1 MIENILGAIGHL
13 TPFWIYVAL
22 FAFSYIENIF
32 PPAPGDAVVL
42 VAGSLIASP
51 GINVFFFPSLII
63 TTLGSFLGFMTYY
76 YLGKQLDKKVI
87 RAGKIKFISVEAL
100 EKAEA
105 WFNKYG
111 YFVILGNR
119 FLPGTRSVISFF
131 AGISELNIRKTAAL
145 AALSALLWNVLIL
158 YLGVVFG
165 KNVKVVD
172 FYLGRYSNI
181 VLIITV
187 IAAAVLTIRY
197 FLTKK
202 KEKN

>member
-1 MIENILGAIGHL
+1 MIENILAAIGHL

-51 GINVFFFPSLII
+51 DIAVFFIPSLII
-63 TTLGSFLGFMTYY
+63 TSVGSLLGFMTYY
-76 YLGKQLDKKVI
+76 YLGSQLDKKII
-87 RAGKIKFISVEAL
+87 RAGKVKFISVEAL

-131 AGISELNIRKTAAL
+131 AGISELEIKKTAVL
-145 AALSALLWNVLIL
+145 AAVSATLWNVIIL

-181 VLIITV
+181 VIIIT
-187 IAAAVLTIRY
+187 IVLIVVFTIKY

-202 KEKN
+202 KEKS

>member
-1 MIENILGAIGHL
+1 MIENILAAIGHL

-51 GINVFFFPSLII
+51 DIAVFFIPSLII
-63 TTLGSFLGFMTYY
+63 TSVGSLLGFMTYY
-76 YLGKQLDKKVI
+76 YLGSQLDKKII
-87 RAGKIKFISVEAL
+87 RAGKVKFISVEAL

-131 AGISELNIRKTAAL
+131 AGISELEIKKTAVL
-145 AALSALLWNVLIL
+145 AAVSATLWNVIIL

-181 VLIITV
+181 VIIIT
-187 IAAAVLTIRY
+187 
-197 FLTKK
+197 FFMKHD
-202 KEKN
+202 